1 LNINII
7 AVGKIR
13 EKYIS
18 LGIDEFMKRLTPYST
33 VKVVEVDA
41 DDKILSRIKGN
52 SFVIVLEI
60 TGESLSSEKFAE
72 KLREISL
79 SGVNEAVFVI
89 GGADGLNKEIKE
101 RADLLLS
108 FSKMTFPHQLMRLI
122 LLEQIYR
129 AFRILNREPYHK

>member
-1 LNINII
+1 MNINII

-18 LGIDEFMKRLTPYST
+18 LGIDEFMKRLAPYSP
-33 VKVVEVDA
+33 VKVIEVDSE
-41 DDKILSRIKGN
+41 DKILSRIKGN
-52 SFVIVLEI
+52 PYIIVLEI
-60 TGESLSSEKFAE
+60 NGKSLSSEEFAE

-79 SGVNEAVFVI
+79 SGVNEAVFII
-89 GGADGLNKEIKE
+89 GGAEGLPQEVKN
-101 RADLLLS
+101 AANLLLS

>member
-1 LNINII
+1 MNINII

-18 LGIDEFMKRLTPYST
+18 LGIDEFMKRLAPYSQ
-33 VKVVEVDA
+33 VKVVEVDSE
-41 DDKILSRIKGN
+41 DKILSRIKGN
-52 SFVIVLEI
+52 PYIIVLEI
-60 TGESLSSEKFAE
+60 SGKSMSSEEFAE

-79 SGVNEAVFVI
+79 SGVNEVVFII
-89 GGADGLNKEIKE
+89 GGAEGLTQEVKNA
-101 RADLLLS
+101 ADLLLS